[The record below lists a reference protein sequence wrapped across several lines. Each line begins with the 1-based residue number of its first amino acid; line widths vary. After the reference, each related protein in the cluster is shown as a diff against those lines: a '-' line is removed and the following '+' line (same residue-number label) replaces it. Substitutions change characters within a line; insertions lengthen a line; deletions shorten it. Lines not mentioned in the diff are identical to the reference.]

1 MSNDLETFELLT
13 DEATRLIARA
23 ESFHAP
29 YFDFGTGVPLYRSEI
44 HTIETIGKN
53 PGINVTRLADK
64 MGVTKGA
71 VSQMLTRLKKKKLID
86 KRRMPGSDKEVMI
99 DLSDLGRRA
108 FKNHELFH
116 RQILAV
122 LKDHYGEGLAPAFE
136 RFRGLVGEL
145 SSILSVFEERMK
157 QR

>member
-1 MSNDLETFELLT
+1 MPDALETFELLM
-13 DEATRLIARA
+13 DDATRLVARA

-29 YFDFGTGVPLYRSEI
+29 HFDFGTGVPLFRSEI

-53 PGINVTRLADK
+53 PGINVTRLAEK

-71 VSQMLTRLKKKKLID
+71 VSQMLTRLTKKKLID

-99 DLSDLGRRA
+99 GLSDLGRRA
-108 FKNHELFH
+108 FENHGAFH

-122 LKDHYGEGLAPAFE
+122 LKDHYGDGLVPELE

-145 SSILSVFEERMK
+145 SAILGLFEERMK
-157 QR
+157 GR

>member
-1 MSNDLETFELLT
+1 MANDLETFELLMV
-13 DEATRLIARA
+13 EATRLVARA

-53 PGINVTRLADK
+53 PGINVTRLAER

-71 VSQMLTRLKKKKLID
+71 VSQMLTRLAKKRLVE
-86 KRRMPGSDKEVMI
+86 RGRPPGSEKEVTI

-108 FKNHELFH
+108 FENHSAFH

-122 LKDHYGEGLAPAFE
+122 LKEHYGNGLAPRLE
-136 RFRGLVGEL
+136 RFREVVGEL
-145 SSILSVFEERMK
+145 TTILGLFEERM
-157 QR
+157 RHP

>member
-1 MSNDLETFELLT
+1 ME
-13 DEATRLIARA
+13 EAAHLIARA

-29 YFDFGTGVPLYRSEI
+29 YFDFGTGVPLFRSEI

-53 PGINVTRLADK
+53 PGINVTRLAER

-71 VSQMLTRLKKKKLID
+71 VSQMLARLAKKKLID
-86 KRRMPGSDKEVMI
+86 KRRTPGSDKEVMI
-99 DLSDLGRRA
+99 DLTELGRRA
-108 FKNHELFH
+108 FENHGAFH

-122 LKDHYGEGLAPAFE
+122 LKDHYGDGLAPKLE

-145 SSILSVFEERMK
+145 SAVLGLFEERMK
-157 QR
+157 QS